1 MVFTQ
6 FIVHS
11 REIWPSERTAGLIT
25 FRNSVDFANN
35 DDSRMV
41 QVL

>member
-11 REIWPSERTAGLIT
+11 PERTAGLIT